1 MLHYYLLFWIE
12 RETIMQKFLEL
23 VAEIFEIEP
32 DLISKETVFRN
43 LDDFSSLVGYSL
55 IIMMEEEY
63 GIRVSVDEFMECNTL
78 GDLYQKCEK

>member
-1 MLHYYLLFWIE
+1 MD
-12 RETIMQKFLEL
+12 KFLEL
-23 VAEIFEIEP
+23 VADIFEVESKA
-32 DLISKETVFRN
+32 ISMDTIFRD

-63 GIRVSVDEFMECNTL
+63 GVRVSVDEFMACNTL